1 MSHWD
6 LTGSALWALA
16 GNYTLFDNF
25 FTSAFGGPL
34 LAHIYLVGGQSVVW
48 DNGNSQPPLVLQ
60 DNATLTYH
68 NYNASNG
75 ILLDMNQYDAL
86 PHFPLSL
93 HLSASLSHSL
103 LCVSGIMLV
112 CAGRAY

>member
-25 FTSAFGGPL
+25 FGSAFGGPL
-34 LAHIYLVGGQSVVW
+34 LAHIYLVGGQSVPW

-60 DNATLTYH
+60 DNATYTYH
-68 NYNASNG
+68 NYNTSNG
-75 ILLDMNQYDAL
+75 ILVDMNQ
-86 PHFPLSL
+86 STNNT
-93 HLSASLSHSL
+93 
-103 LCVSGIMLV
+103 
-112 CAGRAY
+112 